1 MAFCLY
7 VAARVFVQYL
17 KSRPDDNQTAD
28 SLRFLLSAMNALKSK
43 NPLTESFLV
52 QLDVD
57 LESLGLRNPKFKSL
71 SQGLANMDSPN
82 AISFMNRSGS
92 GPDGRIDQC
101 NFLKIVDDVD
111 SPTGA
116 PAVDPNWLGSSTINS
131 GIPTHDGVHP
141 VAMQGILQGLR
152 QGQTG
157 EAFEHPRNIHNQ
169 MGGYGTSESS
179 NIEIDLSSDQ
189 NHSDRPTPNSSTNS
203 SLQPGQHQ
211 PGQTHSGRS
220 SFDASPAS
228 SHQPHGDPNRA
239 ANAFFTHATDF
250 SNVGGT
256 GMTPGSSMSM
266 PDTPGGRDFTVPG
279 GWEMNGQG
287 LTPVGE
293 GLFQQLMGMGPMDMS
308 WDGAT

>member
-1 MAFCLY
+1 
-7 VAARVFVQYL
+7 
-17 KSRPDDNQTAD
+17 
-28 SLRFLLSAMNALKSK
+28 
-43 NPLTESFLV
+43 
-52 QLDVD
+52 
-57 LESLGLRNPKFKSL
+57 
-71 SQGLANMDSPN
+71 
-82 AISFMNRSGS
+82 MNRNNSR

-111 SPTGA
+111 SPNGA
-116 PAVDPNWLGSSTINS
+116 PPLDTNWLGGSTLAPT
-131 GIPTHDGVHP
+131 IPSRESAHP
-141 VAMQGILQGLR
+141 VAMQGMLPSLR

-157 EAFEHPRNIHNQ
+157 DTFDHSRNIHNHL
-169 MGGYGTSESS
+169 GGYGTSESG
-179 NIEIDLSSDQ
+179 NIDLDLSSDQ
-189 NHSDRPTPNSSTNS
+189 NHSDRPTPNSSTAS
-203 SLQPGQHQ
+203 SLQPGQRQ

-228 SHQPHGDPNRA
+228 SHQAQSDPSRA
-239 ANAFFTHATDF
+239 PNAFYNPASDF
-250 SNVGGT
+250 SNLPGT

-279 GWEMNGQG
+279 GWEMNQG